1 MEDIHSAFRKLARE
15 LHPDVTGSKSDFRFK
30 QVTGAYSFLKN
41 LSESDLAELA
51 EKSPEKSEKVITQE
65 NNSVK
70 INAILDKYSDEINN
84 YYENHSNDDGID
96 LSAILF
102 RLKSRN
108 HKVIN
113 LALRNSGRFA
123 NKIEFRRA
131 LSEVLKSPDLDD
143 ETARLAASLPFD
155 DNTRK
160 QLALDL
166 ADKSKNFPAGLIISL
181 IASDIDLM
189 EKFLLFA
196 SPDNAAIILRRWPS
210 GKSISTSVIRQ
221 LLNSD
226 DEKILVP
233 LLSAA
238 KMKFPG
244 VLLAHKRRLAALEA
258 HPSAAVRAWAKNFI

>member
-15 LHPDVTGSKSDFRFK
+15 LHPDITGSKSDFRFK
-30 QVTGAYSFLKN
+30 QITGAYSFLKN
-41 LSESDLAELA
+41 LSESELADLAG
-51 EKSPEKSEKVITQE
+51 KTPERVIKQE

-84 YYENHSNDDGID
+84 YYENHSSNNGVD
-96 LSAILF
+96 LQNILF
-102 RLKSRN
+102 RLKSGN
-108 HKVIN
+108 HKIIN
-113 LALRNSGRFA
+113 IALRHSGRFA

-131 LSEVLKSPDLDD
+131 LCDVLKRSDLDD

-166 ADKSKNFPAGLIISL
+166 ADKSGKFPAGLIISL
-181 IASDIDLM
+181 MANDIDLM
-189 EKFLLFA
+189 EKFLLFSSA
-196 SPDNAAIILRRWPS
+196 DNIAVILRRWPA
-210 GKSISTSVIRQ
+210 GKSISSSVVRQ

-226 DEKILVP
+226 DEKILIP

-244 VLLAHKRRLAALEA
+244 VLLAHKRRLAILEN

>member
-15 LHPDVTGSKSDFRFK
+15 LHPDITGSKSDFRFK

-51 EKSPEKSEKVITQE
+51 GQTQDKINSIKQE

-84 YYENHSNDDGID
+84 YYENHSNSDGID
-96 LSAILF
+96 LNAILF
-102 RLKSRN
+102 RLKSKN
-108 HKVIN
+108 HKIIN
-113 LALRNSGRFA
+113 IALKHSGRFA

-131 LSEVLKSPDLDD
+131 LCDVLKRPDLDD

-160 QLALDL
+160 QLAFDL

-181 IASDIDLM
+181 IANDIDLM

-196 SPDNAAIILRRWPS
+196 SPDNIAIILRRWPS
-210 GKSISTSVIRQ
+210 GKSISSSVIRH

-233 LLSAA
+233 LLSVA

-244 VLLAHKRRLAALEA
+244 VLLAHKRRLAALES